1 MAVLFCRS
9 FSVLVKDLN
18 GKNHQM
24 TVLNLL
30 YPIDKND
37 SYKKV
42 NKPSYLFLGGIE
54 VLMCVTSIYLLVVH

>member
-1 MAVLFCRS
+1 
-9 FSVLVKDLN
+9 
-18 GKNHQM
+18 M